1 MLESESPVFLQAMVR
16 RLSLGAEFIENI
28 KGGPGNTANFEWV
41 HAIHMRRKLTDLID
55 SSTAVPAYAILKH
68 HGASMIDPTQLP
80 ILLKAIDFVFD
91 EGRKILEERRER
103 RKMNDNSEDSKNQE
117 PEKEII
123 PLEPEKESEIKQDL
137 LASRIDEILWQ
148 NHELE
153 VKHLV
158 RLLETYSR
166 NYQLAREQYAKWG
179 SALVPPIIVN
189 NMREAENSMIETIK
203 QLEII
208 LSKVYKKEVNP
219 IR

>member
-1 MLESESPVFLQAMVR
+1 
-16 RLSLGAEFIENI
+16 
-28 KGGPGNTANFEWV
+28 
-41 HAIHMRRKLTDLID
+41 
-55 SSTAVPAYAILKH
+55 
-68 HGASMIDPTQLP
+68 MIDPTQLP

-103 RKMNDNSEDSKNQE
+103 RKINDNSEASKQQE
-117 PEKEII
+117 PEKESA
-123 PLEPEKESEIKQDL
+123 PSEPETEKETKQDL
-137 LASRIDEILWQ
+137 LGSKIDEIRWQ

-153 VKHLV
+153 VQHLV

-189 NMREAENSMIETIK
+189 NMQDAENSMIETIK

-208 LSKVYKKEVNP
+208 LSKVYQKDVNP
-219 IR
+219 IK